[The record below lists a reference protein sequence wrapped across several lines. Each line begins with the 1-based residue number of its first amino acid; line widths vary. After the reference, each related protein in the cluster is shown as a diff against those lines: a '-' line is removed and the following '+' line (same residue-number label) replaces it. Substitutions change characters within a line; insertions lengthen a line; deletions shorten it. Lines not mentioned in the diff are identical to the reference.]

1 MPRLQ
6 GRDPAVGLTAKR
18 RSLRPAA
25 TSLPTVTLDLDSVA
39 ALIRE
44 VADAVVLPR
53 HRRLVVGDVEEK
65 SPGELVTIADRE
77 AEEALSGGLS
87 RLLPGVP
94 VIGEEAA
101 ADDPS
106 LLNLLPD
113 APRVWLVDPIDGT
126 SNFVAGSDDFAVMVA
141 LVERGETV
149 ASWIHQP
156 ASGVTYQAERGAGAY
171 CDGVRLGLGLEKQA
185 RPLAELRGAALSR
198 FMTLEQQAA
207 VATGGAMLAAVGP
220 GHAAAG
226 VEYPLVANGE
236 QDFVLFWRTLPW
248 DHAPGALLVTEAG
261 GIARHLNGHDYCP
274 GRAREGLLIAN
285 HPMTWDHVARAFSL
299 DG

>member
-1 MPRLQ
+1 MP
-6 GRDPAVGLTAKR
+6 P
-18 RSLRPAA
+18 
-25 TSLPTVTLDLDSVA
+25 VTFELDAVA
-39 ALIRE
+39 ALIKE
-44 VADAVVLPR
+44 VADEVVLPR

-77 AEEALSGGLS
+77 AEQALFAGLS
-87 RLLPGVP
+87 RLSPGVP
-94 VIGEEAA
+94 VIGEEAVA
-101 ADDPS
+101 EDPS

-156 ASGVTYQAERGAGAY
+156 SIGVTYQAERGAGAY
-171 CDGVRLGLGLEKQA
+171 REGERLALARQA
-185 RPLAELRGAALSR
+185 QPLVELRGSALTR
-198 FMTLEQQAA
+198 FMTPEQGAA
-207 VATGGAMLAAVGP
+207 VEAGGEMLATVGP

-248 DHAPGALLVTEAG
+248 DHAPGALIVTEAG
-261 GIARHLNGHDYCP
+261 GTARHLNGDDYFP
-274 GRAREGLLIAN
+274 GQAREGLLIAN
-285 HPMTWDHVARAFSL
+285 HPTTWEHVAGAFNL